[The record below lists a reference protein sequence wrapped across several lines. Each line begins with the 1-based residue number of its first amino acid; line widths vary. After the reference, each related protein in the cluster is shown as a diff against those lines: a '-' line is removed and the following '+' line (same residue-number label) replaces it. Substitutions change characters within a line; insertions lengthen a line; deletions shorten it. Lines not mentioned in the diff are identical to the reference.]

1 MRCADRGRVVGIS
14 LQLLWWTFGPVI
26 GPAMAMAG
34 EISAVR
40 LRAKSLAIGFTFNY
54 FFSTVWNV
62 VIPYMFNQDEGNMGG
77 KIGWI
82 YFGLCLVTIVV
93 VHFEFPE
100 TKGRS
105 FHDLDVMFTAKVPT
119 RAFKS
124 YNPHGF

>member
-1 MRCADRGRVVGIS
+1 
-14 LQLLWWTFGPVI
+14 
-26 GPAMAMAG
+26 MAMAG
-34 EISAVR
+34 EISAMR

-54 FFSTVWNV
+54 FFSTIWNV
-62 VIPYMFNQDEGNMGG
+62 VIPYMFNQNEGNMGG

-82 YFGLCLVTIVV
+82 YFGLCLATSVLVY
-93 VHFEFPE
+93 FEFPE

-105 FHDLDVMFTAKVPT
+105 FHELDVMFLAKVPT